1 MRRKKSAN
9 EKKEFVMK
17 KRKKNLQENCTQ
29 SLYIGH
35 DQADRAQRTES

>member
-1 MRRKKSAN
+1 MIESVREQKKN
-9 EKKEFVMK
+9 VMK
-17 KRKKNLQENCTQ
+17 TEENLQENCTQ